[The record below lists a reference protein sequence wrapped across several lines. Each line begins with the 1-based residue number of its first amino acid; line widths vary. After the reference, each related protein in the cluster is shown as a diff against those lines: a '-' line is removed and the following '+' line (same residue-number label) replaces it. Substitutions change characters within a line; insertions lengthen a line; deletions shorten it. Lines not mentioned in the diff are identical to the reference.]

1 MDKLTAM
8 HTFVAVVEAGSF
20 TKAGDV
26 LMAPKT
32 RVSQR
37 ISDLERV
44 LGVRLLN
51 RTSRALALTDDG
63 RAYFEK
69 CKVILQEIEEL
80 EGMLVGANVEPRGHV
95 RVEALVSIARW
106 IIAPR
111 LHEFQSLYPLIH
123 VRMGGSD
130 RISHLLEEGI
140 DCAIRGGHLED
151 SSQIAR
157 HVCDVQ
163 LGLYASP
170 EFLAQ
175 IGTLQHPD
183 DLAGVKR
190 ISWFS
195 AHRQPF
201 AWRLFKRHETTT
213 LPDAEGLLF
222 DDPDVAVSACMAG
235 SGVFPGAPFAVEHL
249 VRTGRLMPVLPEW
262 AFAARPVHL
271 IYPGSRHLSTRVR
284 CFVDWALE
292 LMRQSPTLTMSP
304 LDLAR
309 ACAQRGPDRCDAHG

>member
-8 HTFVAVVEAGSF
+8 NTFVAVVEAGSF

-26 LMAPKT
+26 LMAPKA

-69 CKVILQEIEEL
+69 CKAILQEIEEL
-80 EGMLVGANVEPRGHV
+80 EGALAGGNVEPRGQV
-95 RVEALVSIARW
+95 RVEALISIARW

-111 LHEFQSLYPLIH
+111 LHEFQSRYPHIH
-123 VRMGGSD
+123 VRLGGSD

-140 DCAIRGGHLED
+140 DCAIRGGHLGD
-151 SSQIAR
+151 SSQVAR

-175 IGTLQHPD
+175 AGKLQHPD
-183 DLAGVKR
+183 DLAGALR

-195 AHRQPF
+195 AQRQPF
-201 AWRLFKRHETTT
+201 AWHLSRHHQTIV
-213 LPDAEGLLF
+213 LPDVDGLLF

-249 VRTGRLMPVLPEW
+249 VRAGGLAPVLPEW

-271 IYPGSRHLSTRVR
+271 IYPGGRHLSRRVR

-309 ACAQRGPDRCDAHG
+309 ECA